1 MENLELAKY
10 WYYRHIDN
18 FSEKNIKKDQK
29 LDWQINKLEM
39 YLKDSPF
46 NVKNG
51 LCIKDKVI
59 LRLRAA
65 SYYGVDFADYIKDL
79 KTGVFKLIWDKEPDR
94 LTWDEY
100 FDKNPTNDK
109 EIDYAAHK
117 RTRPYDSNAFYSQVE
132 SDGKRRKKG
141 RIGEYY
147 FNRKLRGIHLVKN
160 KNLEIIDR
168 KISAEVFANS
178 YTFYYESKGTGTIR
192 TKQNQEILD
201 DLELLL
207 KKIEPSLKK
216 EFEKFLLSIGID
228 FKNAFPFKDLP
239 KQEPIE
245 PHVSE
250 SKKDSSHFPLL
261 DFKDL
266 QWQDIKFELVSDD
279 SIRLAIQEKKY
290 SKHFLYSELEM
301 IDRRKGDLPNILW
314 KLMKQLSIN
323 NGLLDGLSFS
333 GRGKL
338 EKTISRLRVHL
349 RRIFGLDGNP
359 IPFNRINTSY
369 KTKFSII
376 DKRPNIS
383 QSHIEKIES
392 SLISKSDTYE
402 KPDY

>member
-1 MENLELAKY
+1 MNEIELVKY

-65 SYYGVDFADYIKDL
+65 SYYGVDFKDYIKDL
-79 KTGVFKLIWDKEPDR
+79 KTGVFKLIWDKEPDE

-132 SDGKRRKKG
+132 SDGKRKKKG

-147 FNRKLRGIHLVKN
+147 FNRKLRGIHLVEN
-160 KNLEIIDR
+160 KNLEIIDK

-178 YTFYYESKGTGTIR
+178 YTFYYESKGIGTIR
-192 TKQNQEILD
+192 TDHDQEILD

-216 EFEKFLLSIGID
+216 EFENFLLSIGID
-228 FKNAFPFKDLP
+228 FKNVFSLKDLP
-239 KQEPIE
+239 KLSEDKPCIK
-245 PHVSE
+245 E
-250 SKKDSSHFPLL
+250 SKDTDDGMHNKYGYPYKDWINLTKQHRVEILADFARKDTKKTQNHWWCEFKAEFPDSYSVELARYRTKL
-261 DFKDL
+261 KKTDKHEKFK
-266 QWQDIKFELVSDD
+266 K
-279 SIRLAIQEKKY
+279 
-290 SKHFLYSELEM
+290 
-301 IDRRKGDLPNILW
+301 
-314 KLMKQLSIN
+314 
-323 NGLLDGLSFS
+323 NGLNFYK
-333 GRGKL
+333 GK
-338 EKTISRLRVHL
+338 E
-349 RRIFGLDGNP
+349 
-359 IPFNRINTSY
+359 
-369 KTKFSII
+369 
-376 DKRPNIS
+376 
-383 QSHIEKIES
+383 
-392 SLISKSDTYE
+392 
-402 KPDY
+402 